1 MGQFTERKYAEIEV
15 GQKGTYTK
23 TITEQD
29 INAFAEI
36 TGDSNPVHTNEEYA
50 SESFFKERIAHGFLT
65 GSLIS
70 TVLGNV
76 LPGPGTIYLSQEMK
90 FLAPVKIG
98 DTITAE
104 CEVAEKKDLKKI
116 LEFKTFVRNQSGQ
129 IVLEGR
135 ATVMKPD

>member
-1 MGQFTERKYAEIEV
+1 MGQIAERKYAEIEV
-15 GQKGTYTK
+15 GQKGTYSK

-50 SESFFKERIAHGFLT
+50 RGSFFKERIAHGFLT

-70 TVLGNV
+70 TVLGNI

-104 CEVAEKKDLKKI
+104 CEVVEKKDLKNI
-116 LEFKTFVRNQSGQ
+116 LKFSTNVRNQAGQ
-129 IVLEGR
+129 LVLEGQ